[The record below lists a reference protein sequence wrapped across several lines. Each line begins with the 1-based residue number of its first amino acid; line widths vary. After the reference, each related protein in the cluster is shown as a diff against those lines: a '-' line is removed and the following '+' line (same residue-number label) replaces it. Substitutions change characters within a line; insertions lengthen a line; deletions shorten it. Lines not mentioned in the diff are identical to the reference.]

1 VAQVRDGI
9 AGWICAVLPLIVVNA
24 LGYVGLLNTEEA
36 LIAGAAA
43 LVGGPLVGGA
53 VAGLL
58 GGRPQAD
65 HPGGATGTTGT
76 LPAGAIAGSLYLISL
91 LGLVEVATELGVAP
105 ALLAQHPLRV
115 GLAALCLSCILAAVT
130 LGAGAL
136 AARRASLRASQPG
149 VAVPQAQRLG
159 PVPARTGHQ
168 PSAPTVARPTAAG
181 PVIRSTAGHTVT
193 SRHPDGTG
201 NRPSPYRETRH

>member
-1 VAQVRDGI
+1 VAQVREGI
-9 AGWICAVLPLIVVNA
+9 TGWICAVLPLIIVNA

-36 LIAGAAA
+36 LIAGAVA

-58 GGRPQAD
+58 GGRPQPG
-65 HPGGATGTTGT
+65 HPGGATGA

-91 LGLVEVATELGVAP
+91 LGLVEVATEVGVAP
-105 ALLAQHPLRV
+105 PLLAQHPLRV

-136 AARRASLRASQPG
+136 AARRASLGASQPG
-149 VAVPQAQRLG
+149 VAVPQAQSPG

-168 PSAPTVARPTAAG
+168 PSAATAARPTAAG
-181 PVIRSTAGHTVT
+181 PAVRSTARHTVT
-193 SRHPDGTG
+193 SRHPDAAGS
-201 NRPSPYRETRH
+201 RPSPYRETRR